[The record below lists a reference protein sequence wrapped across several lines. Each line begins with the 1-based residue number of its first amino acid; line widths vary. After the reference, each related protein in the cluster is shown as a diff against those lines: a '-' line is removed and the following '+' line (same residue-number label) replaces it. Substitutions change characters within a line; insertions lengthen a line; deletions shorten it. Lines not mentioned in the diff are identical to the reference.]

1 MSTADML
8 AGTGRSDKPRLP
20 VPAPECQ
27 YGREMPPTPRRASPA
42 LPLVAGAA
50 LVACVPEPASTQELL
65 QTITEV
71 VDQGRAMRVEGAI
84 VDLTTRIDPEAEVDE
99 IAEAVAA
106 EAAAAV
112 PCAEVSALGSAGL
125 SIDFGAPDTPCVH
138 ADIAFAGQLT
148 VAFDRP
154 GDGSLLATIDY
165 EELVGDGSTLT
176 GTTRVT
182 WGPDATQRLVSELRL
197 DSEAERQLEIQSDR
211 IQRRYD
217 GVVQIDGWHRWQ
229 TLMGTWL
236 AEIGGWEVAPGGLLP
251 GRGVANIDTPFEH
264 DVYLD
269 FRALDEGR
277 FEIRANG
284 GRVDRLYMIDP
295 AAPEPIVDEG

>member
-1 MSTADML
+1 
-8 AGTGRSDKPRLP
+8 
-20 VPAPECQ
+20 
-27 YGREMPPTPRRASPA
+27 MPLTPRRATPA
-42 LPLVAGAA
+42 LPLAAGAA

-84 VDLTTRIDPEAEVDE
+84 VDLTTRIDPEAEVDA
-99 IAEAVAA
+99 IAESVAA
-106 EAAAAV
+106 DATAEVA
-112 PCAEVSALGSAGL
+112 CAEVTALGRSEL
-125 SIDFGAPDTPCVH
+125 SIDFGPPDTPCVH
-138 ADIAFAGQLT
+138 AGIAFAGQLT
-148 VAFDRP
+148 VVFDRP

-176 GTTRVT
+176 GTTRVS

-197 DSEAERQLEIQSDR
+197 DSDGQRQLEIQSDR
-211 IQRRYD
+211 IQRLYD
-217 GVVQIDGWHRWQ
+217 GVVQVDGWHRWQ

-251 GRGVANIDTPFEH
+251 SHGVANIDTPFEH

-269 FRALDEGR
+269 FRGLDAGR

-284 GRVDRLYMIDP
+284 GRVDRVYTIDP
-295 AAPEPIVDEG
+295 AAAEPIVDEG